1 MNSIEYVVQ
10 NRKNTFEK
18 MPFNEVDALI
28 FAELSYYT
36 FSGDKFNKKVKL
48 GELNLDDVKK
58 ATSTRNLSNLDP
70 ILLNSVTH
78 SDRFKEVEIIEQ
90 VSIFSDEVDTQFSCT
105 LFKLEKGKYI
115 VAYRGTDGTCVGW
128 KEDMNMTYMFPI
140 PGQNY
145 AAKYLEGLLKDSK
158 IDKVIITG
166 HSKGGNLAA
175 FAACSV
181 DEKHQGKIDKIY
193 NFDGPGFPIDFYKD
207 PGYLNVSDKLIK
219 YVPPQSCVGR
229 LLSSPDKYVIIRSDE
244 KGLMQHWYHSWQIEK
259 DHFDYVGEFE
269 EFSKNMEQTAQDL
282 LYLYTPEER
291 KYTIDLLFNMLK
303 DSNCMYVDDAYT
315 KKDQIIEC
323 LKSYGKLS
331 LKQEAQLIGFFMR
344 VLLCSSKNYVLN
356 LGTNIKDTVLEFI
369 QDVVKN
375 GFKTVV
381 KSKLTTVKNYIQEY
395 RVKFEKNNTK
405 EEKIKKL
412 DYKVD
417 IDKDKKDM

>member
-70 ILLNSVTH
+70 ILLNSVAK

-105 LFKLEKGKYI
+105 LFKIEKGKYI

-193 NFDGPGFPIDFYKD
+193 NFDGPGFPIDF
-207 PGYLNVSDKLIK
+207 
-219 YVPPQSCVGR
+219 
-229 LLSSPDKYVIIRSDE
+229 
-244 KGLMQHWYHSWQIEK
+244 
-259 DHFDYVGEFE
+259 
-269 EFSKNMEQTAQDL
+269 
-282 LYLYTPEER
+282 
-291 KYTIDLLFNMLK
+291 
-303 DSNCMYVDDAYT
+303 
-315 KKDQIIEC
+315 
-323 LKSYGKLS
+323 
-331 LKQEAQLIGFFMR
+331 
-344 VLLCSSKNYVLN
+344 
-356 LGTNIKDTVLEFI
+356 
-369 QDVVKN
+369 
-375 GFKTVV
+375 
-381 KSKLTTVKNYIQEY
+381 
-395 RVKFEKNNTK
+395 
-405 EEKIKKL
+405 
-412 DYKVD
+412 
-417 IDKDKKDM
+417 